1 MVHIR
6 PALMSLPIP
15 SELIERAAGAALVH
29 EKVDADLTVVLS
41 DDTQLQE
48 LNREYLGVDSPTD
61 VLAFPASDTDPDSG
75 ALYLG
80 DVLISIPQA
89 QAHAQVAG
97 HPLASEVQ
105 LLVVHGVLHLLGYD
119 HGQPAAK
126 SRMWSVQAEVL
137 QDLGLAEI
145 QISES

>member
-1 MVHIR
+1 LVHIQ
-6 PALMSLPIP
+6 PALASLPVP
-15 SELIERAAGAALVH
+15 SELIERAAGATLAH
-29 EKVDADLTVVLS
+29 ENVQADLTVVLT
-41 DDTQLQE
+41 DDTQLQQM
-48 LNREYLGVDSPTD
+48 NREYLGVDSPTD

-89 QAHAQVAG
+89 RAHAQVAG

-105 LLVVHGVLHLLGYD
+105 LLIVHGVLHLLGYD

-126 SRMWSVQAEVL
+126 IRMWAAQAEVL
-137 QDLGLAEI
+137 QDLGLAKI
-145 QISES
+145 HIGES